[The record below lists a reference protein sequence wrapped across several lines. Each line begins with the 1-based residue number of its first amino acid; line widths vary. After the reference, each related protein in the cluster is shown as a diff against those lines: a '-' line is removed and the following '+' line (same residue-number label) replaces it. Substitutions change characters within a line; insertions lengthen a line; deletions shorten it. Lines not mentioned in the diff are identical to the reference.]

1 MPDRETAYSSDEE
14 RVAAWLVT
22 RMNDQVG
29 AGDDPIG
36 FLLASYEQI
45 HNQLAQAQ
53 QLHKVCEKFIEDQ
66 RIHCAETVYQTDRV
80 IENAYE
86 FIEGVCDIVG
96 YYDDPDR
103 ADEEVG

>member
-1 MPDRETAYSSDEE
+1 MDRDTPYTPDEQ

-45 HNQLAQAQ
+45 HAELTQARK
-53 QLHKVCEKFIEDQ
+53 LVEHCEQFIQDQ
-66 RIHCAETVYQTDRV
+66 SISCAETVYQTDRV

-96 YYDDPDR
+96 YYEDPDL
-103 ADEEVG
+103 ADEE